1 MSTFAITPVT
11 VCKLRARGAG
21 CQGSV
26 ALNKSFDG
34 MLLWEPRVGDRL
46 VICRPRSNHLTT
58 TPVKRLLVEDD
69 GRTVYAETSNSVYK
83 LTFAAPVS
91 GVVDGRVVLRPEGL
105 PPRVVEGDIT
115 GVADEPVERPR
126 RDSGSYKR

>member
-1 MSTFAITPVT
+1 MSSFAITSVT
-11 VCKLRARGAG
+11 VCKLRARGASY
-21 CQGSV
+21 QGSV
-26 ALNKSFDG
+26 AVGKSFDG

-83 LTFAAPVS
+83 LTFATPVS
-91 GVVDGRVVLRPEGL
+91 GVVDGRVVLRPDG
-105 PPRVVEGDIT
+105 PPAPVVEGEIT
-115 GVADEPVERPR
+115 GVADEQHERQR